1 MPRFNMCYRPEIY
14 LDFIVDADS
23 EEEAEGKV
31 QKIWGS
37 LGVSVDEPNVEVTC
51 DDLGPEI
58 TD

>member
-1 MPRFNMCYRPEIY
+1 MCYRPEIY
-14 LDFIVDADS
+14 LDFTIDADS

-37 LGVSVDEPNVEVTC
+37 LGVSVDEPDVEVTC
-51 DDLGPEI
+51 YDLGPEI